1 METRREAS
9 LRERGAAGGLEI
21 RLQDA
26 TLSFLIQI
34 QEKKDPPADHN
45 PKTSTRPAKSTQ
57 DTSKTHWH
65 SSGPSTRR
73 TDT

>member
-21 RLQDA
+21 RQQDA

-34 QEKKDPPADHN
+34 QEKKALLT
-45 PKTSTRPAKSTQ
+45 PKWRLHAMA
-57 DTSKTHWH
+57 
-65 SSGPSTRR
+65 
-73 TDT
+73 